1 MKIDK
6 DTRIYIAGCGGM
18 LGDAVYHK
26 FSHVATVKATDIDL
40 NSEWLSYANV
50 RDYQQ
55 MEESIRDFKPDI
67 IMNLAALT
75 DMEYCEQNQDEAWLT
90 NALGAENIA
99 LIASALNAVCVY
111 ISTAGIF
118 GGEQEFFNDFDNPN
132 PLSYYAKS
140 KYYGELITKQ
150 CVPRHYVIRA
160 GWMMGGGIIK
170 DKKFVNKI
178 YKQIVAGQQPL
189 NIVDDK
195 LGTPTYTKDFANG
208 IYTLLRS
215 NLYGVYNQTCK
226 GSCSRLDV
234 ATEFLRLLWL
244 DKTIAINKVASEF
257 FSKEYFAPRPR
268 SEKLVSLKLDA
279 RGLNVMRDWQ
289 TCLAEYSQE
298 FIADLQAQVNLPFR
312 YVGSKG

>member
-1 MKIDK
+1 MKIEK

-18 LGDAVYHK
+18 LGDIVYHR
-26 FSHVATVKATDIDL
+26 FSNVATVKATDIDL
-40 NSEWLSYANV
+40 NSDWLSYADV

-55 MEESIRDFKPDI
+55 MEKSISDFKPDI

-75 DMEYCEQNQDEAWLT
+75 DMEYCELNQEEAWLT

-99 LIASALNAVCVY
+99 LIASGLNAVCVY

-118 GGEQEFFNDFDNPN
+118 SGEKEFFNDFDTPN

-140 KYYGELITKQ
+140 KYCGELSTKQ
-150 CVPRHYVIRA
+150 YAPRHYVIRA

-178 YKQIVAGQQPL
+178 YKQIAAGQQTL

-195 LGTPTYTKDFANG
+195 LGTPTYTKDFADG
-208 IYTLLRS
+208 IFKLLES
-215 NLYGVYNQTCK
+215 DLYGVYNQTCK

-234 ATEFLRLLWL
+234 AAEFLRLLGL
-244 DKTIAINKVASEF
+244 DKTIAINKVTSDF
-257 FSKEYFAPRPR
+257 FRKEYFAPRPR

-289 TCLAEYSQE
+289 ICLAEYSQE
-298 FIADLQAQVNLPFR
+298 FIKDLQAQANLPFR
-312 YVGSKG
+312 HVGSK